1 MSDLKPIGTPV
12 EICGQ
17 EYNFLFTIGIIETL
31 QESCN
36 MPLVDIVSGVAR
48 VASYGTQID
57 DLRCLNT
64 VVAAFV
70 SADTGKKVQPE
81 ALDGAIRPKEMQK
94 VATKILEAYGFAM
107 PEPDDEDDDD
117 DDKDGGEDPNQNTGQ

>member
-12 EICGQ
+12 EICGR

-36 MPLVDIVSGVAR
+36 MPLVDIMSGIAR

-70 SADTGKKVQPE
+70 SADTGETVQSDE
-81 ALDGAIRPKEMQK
+81 LDGAIRPKEMQRI
-94 VATKILEAYGFAM
+94 AAKILEAYGFAM
-107 PEPDDEDDDD
+107 PEPDDEDD
-117 DDKDGGEDPNQNTGQ
+117 EDEREDEVPNQKTGQ

>member
-12 EICGQ
+12 EICGR
-17 EYNFLFTIGIIETL
+17 EYNFLFTIGTIETL

-36 MPLVDIVSGVAR
+36 MPLVDIVSSVAR

-70 SADTGKKVQPE
+70 SADTGETVQPE
-81 ALDGAIRPKEMQK
+81 ELDGAIRPKEMQE
-94 VATKILEAYGFAM
+94 VAKKILEAYGFAM
-107 PEPDDEDDDD
+107 PEPDDEDDDEEEE
-117 DDKDGGEDPNQNTGQ
+117 GEDPNQKTGQ